1 MPFLMLENVRS
12 GVNELAVRCSTSIKA
27 FRFAGNGAFCRRA
40 HGKQFCDKANGVI
53 MYAKEVV
60 EQIGEGLEEDGSV
73 PFFDAD
79 MLPDGLAELYMRR
92 YKEAF
97 RGRELMQ
104 EYERYSSPMLSVL

>member
-1 MPFLMLENVRS
+1 
-12 GVNELAVRCSTSIKA
+12 
-27 FRFAGNGAFCRRA
+27 
-40 HGKQFCDKANGVI
+40 

-97 RGRELMQ
+97 RGFGSLLFFCL
-104 EYERYSSPMLSVL
+104 PIF